1 MESKSYQLPNVMQT
15 NRKMG
20 MMTMDDAIVQLY
32 FDGVIDRD
40 MAIQYAQAPENMLE
54 KLF

>member
-1 MESKSYQLPNVMQT
+1 MQT

-32 FDGVIDRD
+32 FDGVITRD
-40 MAIQYAQAPENMLE
+40 MAIQYAQAPENMYE